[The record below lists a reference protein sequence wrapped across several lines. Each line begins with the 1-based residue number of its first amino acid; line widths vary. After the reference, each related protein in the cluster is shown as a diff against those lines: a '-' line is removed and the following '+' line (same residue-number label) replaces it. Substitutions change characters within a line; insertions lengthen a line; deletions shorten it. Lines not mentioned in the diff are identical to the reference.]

1 MTLRSELIKVMHAV
15 ADTNRSSPLEV
26 TQAGIQAFD
35 FIAKHG
41 GSIIAT
47 MDAFDRLHRE
57 HYAKADAATGVSGG

>member
-1 MTLRSELIKVMHAV
+1 MAV
-15 ADTNRSSPLEV
+15 VAEAKRSSPLEV

-35 FIAKHG
+35 FIAKRG

-57 HYAKADAATGVSGG
+57 HFAQKEPTNG